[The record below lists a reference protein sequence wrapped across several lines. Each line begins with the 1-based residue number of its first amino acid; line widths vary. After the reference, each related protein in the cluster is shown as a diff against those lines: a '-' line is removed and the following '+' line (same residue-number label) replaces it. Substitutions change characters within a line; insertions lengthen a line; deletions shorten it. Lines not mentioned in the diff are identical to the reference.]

1 MKNNNNTHDLFTMNL
16 PVDNTPIDT
25 VFITAY
31 YLQRPMSFQHQT
43 MAQWFSNAHGL
54 EDIDFFHT
62 TGSQAIK
69 IAIVQKGYNKLP
81 LDSLHTYNQAGE
93 ELNQRRRM
101 K

>member
-1 MKNNNNTHDLFTMNL
+1 MNKTTAIPDLFELVSEGLVN
-16 PVDNTPIDT
+16 DT

-31 YLQRPMSFQHQT
+31 YLQRPVVLQHQT
-43 MAQWFSNAHGL
+43 IAQWFAAAHNITDL
-54 EDIDFFHT
+54 EFIHT
-62 TGSQAIK
+62 AGSQAIK

-81 LDSLHTYNQAGE
+81 LAPLHTYNMQGE